1 MESQQ
6 AIDLSRV
13 RLWINHNY
21 DKSKIESELAKLDF
35 TEDLV
40 AEYLKAFNKAKTEVR
55 QFNGFIWMAVG
66 AFLGFVSCV
75 LSLWN
80 PIPELFYPILFGPT
94 PLSIL
99 MVCYGLYLV
108 FE

>member
-1 MESQQ
+1 MESLQDV
-6 AIDLSRV
+6 DLSRV
-13 RLWINHNY
+13 RLWINHKY
-21 DKSKIESELAKLDF
+21 DQSKIESELASLDF
-35 TEDLV
+35 TQDLI
-40 AEYLKAFNKAKTEVR
+40 AEYLKAYEKAKTEVR
-55 QFNGFIWMAVG
+55 QFNGFIWMIAG

-94 PLSIL
+94 PLSIVI
-99 MVCYGLYLV
+99 VCYGLYLV